1 MRRGTKP
8 SKAKVESSAA
18 APKSPESESSRVR
31 DLEERLAEALKREAE
46 AREQQTATSELL
58 KVIGR
63 STFDL
68 QAVFETLAENAVRL
82 CQAGHATIFR
92 FDGHLLRAV
101 VTRDLTTAQRE
112 FVKRNPIAPG
122 RESGAGRAALERR
135 TIHIHDVQND
145 PDYTYGGGSWFRT
158 LLAIPILRA
167 GELLG
172 TVSIQRDEVRPFTDN
187 QIALMETFADQ
198 AAIAIENARLFNETR
213 EALEQQTATGEIL
226 RVISQSPTDVQPVFD
241 SIAELS
247 VRLCDAAF
255 SAVFKVDADHLHVV
269 ARHNFSPEG
278 LAELERLY
286 PLPLSSELGPARCVR
301 EHTTINIADTEDN
314 PKRSPEGLRL
324 ARSLGYRSL
333 IMVPMLRDDLA
344 IGLIALAHRDTGA
357 FSGKKIALLQ
367 TFADQAVIAIENVRL
382 FTELQ
387 QKNEALTQAHAQVT
401 EALEQQTAT
410 SEILRVISSSPTDAQ
425 PVFDTIVRNAVR
437 LTGALY
443 GVVSRT

>member
-1 MRRGTKP
+1 
-8 SKAKVESSAA
+8 
-18 APKSPESESSRVR
+18 
-31 DLEERLAEALKREAE
+31 
-46 AREQQTATSELL
+46 
-58 KVIGR
+58 
-63 STFDL
+63 
-68 QAVFETLAENAVRL
+68 
-82 CQAGHATIFR
+82 
-92 FDGHLLRAV
+92 
-101 VTRDLTTAQRE
+101 
-112 FVKRNPIAPG
+112 
-122 RESGAGRAALERR
+122 
-135 TIHIHDVQND
+135 ND

-213 EALEQQTATGEIL
+213 EALEQQQATREIL

-278 LAELERLY
+278 LAELDRLY

-301 EHTTINIADTEDN
+301 EHTTINIADTENN
-314 PKRSPEGLRL
+314 PRSPEGLRL

-333 IMVPMLRDDLA
+333 TMVPMLRDDLA

-387 QKNEALTQAHAQVT
+387 ASNRELTSALDT
-401 EALEQQTAT
+401 QTAT
-410 SEILRVISSSPTDAQ
+410 
-425 PVFDTIVRNAVR
+425 
-437 LTGALY
+437 
-443 GVVSRT
+443 